1 MNCNNDE
8 NAAYIPEGLAEAI
21 EYFSD
26 PDACFETIKT
36 LRWPNGVE
44 CPHCIRE
51 GVTCKDVHFIE
62 SRKIWRCKSCGK
74 QFSVKVG
81 SVMEDSPLS
90 LKLWLTAIWLIA
102 NTKNGTSSCELARHL
117 KIRQATAWFVFHRV
131 REAMRTGSYEKM
143 SGTVEADETFIGGKA
158 KNMHKGTRKATG
170 RGMTG
175 KAVVMGLLERP
186 SQKPSKV
193 RLKHIKDTKRSTL
206 HKEIAQNVEH
216 GSEVFTDALPSYEN
230 LDSRYIHQAVDHA
243 MCYAIGA
250 VHTNGLENFW
260 CLLKRTIRGT
270 YVSVN
275 APHLFRYLDEQA
287 FRFNERGDNDAG
299 RFMKVA
305 SSVGG
310 KRLTYK
316 ELTRETKG

>member
-1 MNCNNDE
+1 MNCNDSDSTPFVP
-8 NAAYIPEGLAEAI
+8 AGLVEAI

-26 PDACFETIKT
+26 PDACFETMVA

-44 CPHCIRE
+44 CPHCTRE
-51 GVTCKDVHFIE
+51 GVVCKDVHFIE
-62 SRKIWRCKSCGK
+62 SRKIWRCKGCKK

-90 LKLWLTAIWLIA
+90 LKIWLSAIWLIA

-117 KIRQATAWFVFHRV
+117 KIRQATAWFVFHRI
-131 REAMRTGSYEKM
+131 REAMSTGTFEKM

-158 KNMHKGTRKATG
+158 KNMQGERKASG
-170 RGMTG
+170 RGTSG

-186 SQKPSKV
+186 SEKPSKV
-193 RLKHIKDTKRSTL
+193 RVKHVKDTTRATL
-206 HKEIAQNVEH
+206 HKEIAANVEH

-230 LDSRYIHQAVDHA
+230 MDSRYIHQAVDHA
-243 MCYAIGA
+243 TTYVVGA

-260 CLLKRTIRGT
+260 CLLKRTICGT

-287 FRFNERGDNDAG
+287 FRFNERKDNDAG

-305 SSVGG
+305 GSLAG

-316 ELTRETKG
+316 ELTGKND